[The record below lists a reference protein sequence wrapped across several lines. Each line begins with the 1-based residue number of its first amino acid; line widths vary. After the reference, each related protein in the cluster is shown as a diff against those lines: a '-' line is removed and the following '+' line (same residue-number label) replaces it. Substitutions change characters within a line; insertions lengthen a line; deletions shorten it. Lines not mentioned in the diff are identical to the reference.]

1 MSGSKI
7 GGLKAAKT
15 NKKRYGKNYY
25 KKMGMTKRI
34 IQNIKEAD
42 LVTCTN
48 NLLASKILKLN
59 KNVCVI
65 PNAID

>member
-25 KKMGMTKRI
+25 KKMGAVGGKISRGGGFAADPELAREAGRRGGLISRRTK
-34 IQNIKEAD
+34 
-42 LVTCTN
+42 
-48 NLLASKILKLN
+48 
-59 KNVCVI
+59 
-65 PNAID
+65 